1 MILKNYVGSFA
12 VTSASNPD
20 HQELAKMEAPTTSKS
35 NGVKKPDSSKVIMD
49 YSTDFPKL
57 PEALPAP
64 LPSKVLPVFFNEY
77 A

>member
-1 MILKNYVGSFA
+1 
-12 VTSASNPD
+12 
-20 HQELAKMEAPTTSKS
+20 MEAPTTSKS